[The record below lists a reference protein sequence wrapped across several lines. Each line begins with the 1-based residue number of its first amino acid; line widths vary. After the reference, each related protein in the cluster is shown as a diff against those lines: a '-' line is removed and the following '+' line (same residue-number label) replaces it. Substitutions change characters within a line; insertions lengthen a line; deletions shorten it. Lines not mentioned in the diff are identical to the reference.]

1 MAVTSRPLP
10 KSIVPAVPTT
20 EPLSLIA
27 TPEPEPETPVS
38 PEPSPINF
46 CAVII
51 PVYVAFPTG
60 ENVIAVPTLNPSE

>member
-1 MAVTSRPLP
+1 MPVETVTIPAEMAVTLRPLP

-38 PEPSPINF
+38 PEPSPINLRDEI
-46 CAVII
+46 A
-51 PVYVAFPTG
+51 PVLV
-60 ENVIAVPTLNPSE
+60 